1 MTQSE
6 TLPTTF
12 ALLPLRSGV
21 LFPGTTMTLPVGR
34 PRSVKLIEG
43 VSVGD
48 IIGVAIQ
55 RDPKTD
61 EPVLSDLHPVGT
73 FARVRKIH
81 QARDG
86 QTYRVTLEGV
96 ARFELQSLQ
105 HTDPYW
111 SVTGEVVEETGENAA
126 ESEILFEELRQ
137 ALRPLANSGN
147 ESLKEILAEADV
159 PGVFADRIASGLDVD
174 RDREIEVLL
183 TLDVPKRLRLCA
195 RLLAEAKA
203 RHELKQRIGEEVRR
217 ELSKDQREAVL
228 RQQLRAIQKELGE
241 GRGAAANEEIEK
253 LQAKLEEAG
262 LPEEVQE
269 TVDRELRKLQSLNP
283 SAPDANVTRN
293 YLEWIADLPWSKRAD
308 VKEDIDAVAGK
319 LDEDHFGLEKVK
331 ERILQHLAV
340 LQLTGNPRGNI
351 MCLVGPPG
359 VGKTSLGQ
367 SIADATGRPF
377 IRVALGGV
385 RDEAEIR
392 GHRRTYVG
400 ALPGRLVSALRKVKV
415 KNPVIMLDE
424 VDKLGQGWMGSPEHA
439 LLEVLDPEQNTT
451 FTDHYLEVPFDLS
464 EVLFIATANSLEPL
478 SAPLRDR
485 MEIVS
490 LGGYTTEEKKE
501 IAKAHLLPKQ
511 LSDHALEPSSLE
523 LSDEMLGLVI
533 RDYTREAGV
542 RQLNRELQRMCR
554 ALALESVR
562 SSGSKNPKVVLDE
575 ALLRKHLGKAKF
587 FNDAAERTSIPGVAT
602 GLAYTAVGGDILF
615 IETSKMKGKGGVQI
629 TGKLGEVMTESAK
642 AALSYVRSNAELLG
656 VDPDDIAEHDIH
668 IHVPAGATPKDG
680 PSAGVTMFTAL
691 TSLFTGRR
699 VRPDTA
705 MTGECSLRGRVL
717 PVGGIKEKVTAAHR
731 AGIRRVIL
739 PAKNERDLDDVP
751 ESVRDD
757 LEFII
762 AHDMTDVLHAA
773 LEPAASGLPTDGFSG
788 TAESVGV

>member
-1 MTQSE
+1 MTMSKS
-6 TLPTTF
+6 LPTTF

-21 LFPGTTMTLPVGR
+21 LFPGTTMSLPVGR
-34 PRSVKLIEG
+34 PRSVKLIED

-48 IIGVAIQ
+48 IIGVAVQ
-55 RDPKTD
+55 RNPKTD
-61 EPVLSDLHPVGT
+61 EPVLADLHPVGT
-73 FARVRKIH
+73 LARIRKIH

-96 ARFELQSLQ
+96 SRFELDEILGS
-105 HTDPYW
+105 DPYW
-111 SVTGEVVEETGENAA
+111 RAAGRAVDETGADSP
-126 ESEILFEELRQ
+126 ESELLFEELRQ
-137 ALRPLANSGN
+137 ALRPLARGGN
-147 ESLKEILAEADV
+147 DSLREILSEADE

-195 RLLAEAKA
+195 RLIAEAKA
-203 RHELKQRIGEEVRR
+203 RHELKQKIGEEVRR

-241 GRGAAANEEIEK
+241 GRGGGNEELEK
-253 LQAKLEEAG
+253 LHAKLEKAE

-283 SAPDANVTRN
+283 AAPDANVTRN
-293 YLEWIADLPWSKRAD
+293 YLEWIADMPWNERAE
-308 VKEDIDAVAGK
+308 VKEDIDAVGAK
-319 LDEDHFGLEKVK
+319 LDEDHFGLDKVK

-400 ALPGRLVSALRKVKV
+400 ALPGRLVAALRKVKV

-439 LLEVLDPEQNTT
+439 LLEVLDPQQNST

-511 LSDHALEPSSLE
+511 LSDHALEPGSLE
-523 LSDEMLGLVI
+523 LSDEMLNLVI

-542 RQLNRELQRMCR
+542 RQLNRELNRLCR

-562 SSGSKNPKVVLDE
+562 SSGSKNPKVVIDE
-575 ALLRKHLGKAKF
+575 AALRKHLGKAKF
-587 FNDAAERTSIPGVAT
+587 FNEVAERTSIPGVAT
-602 GLAYTAVGGDILF
+602 GLAYTSVGGDILF

-629 TGKLGEVMTESAK
+629 TGKLGDVMQESAK
-642 AALSYVRSNAELLG
+642 AALTYVRSNAELLG

-691 TSLFTGRR
+691 TSLFTGRK

-717 PVGGIKEKVTAAHR
+717 PVGGIKEKVVAAHR

-751 ESVRDD
+751 ETVRDD

-773 LEPAASGLPTDGFSG
+773 LEPAASGLTPDDSSV
-788 TAESVGV
+788 TASA